1 LGVSGSL
8 SAACYTP
15 CINFPPL
22 SIALTSQPGHYEWY
36 YRRELFHRSECH
48 CHQQYSHRSANRKH
62 LVVIPNLAFPD
73 IYIFP
78 QVINNTCG
86 GTTTTTKSR
95 ELVPVLQKPNSSSR
109 FTGRGDILAKLSD
122 YFIPRPDFKRQ
133 PRRIFVLHGMGGIGK
148 TQICLKFSE
157 DMSDRLVHVLS
168 LFRHGSQPSFR
179 FSHIFWV
186 DASSADT
193 ISQCLKGICSLPA
206 AQSSGLVNVSS
217 ESALAWMGSLQ
228 NEFLMVLD
236 NADSLTAEELEKFFP
251 LSNGVNILITT
262 RNPALSCLTVVE
274 NSLGVNDMTE
284 EDAVSLL
291 LRSSALDMTD
301 TSLRNIAKRIV
312 SDLCCL
318 PLAVDQAG
326 AFIRLGAYDL
336 TEYHTLYKKQSQKL
350 LSSSMFKGA
359 SLYNKTVFGTW
370 ELSMN
375 QLKFKARS
383 NELEVHAAQIAILI
397 LNIFAFYHYQR
408 ISEDIFKN
416 AAENSNQRDIEAEKR
431 HGLPLAIVLLDH
443 RLLPL
448 DGMGEWDSFGFKQGI
463 QILLTLS
470 LIMRGSSVGVYS
482 VHPLVHAWMREI
494 MSDKDKVTYC
504 KMAYIILACSISD
517 NKETA
522 DYAFRQELIP
532 HLKANSQYNTQ
543 THDFYDDSYERIS
556 MILDEGGDYAE
567 AERLKVEVV
576 EERKK
581 TLGDEHLH
589 TISAMDSL
597 ASTYRQRGKYKEGE
611 ELGNKVLIARRR
623 LLGEDH
629 SDTICTMGNLALIY
643 CRRGQYKE
651 AEEIGSQVFNANVR
665 ILGEQHPDTLMA
677 MGNLASTLHEWGHYI
692 EAQELELKVLDM
704 RKRILGEY
712 HPHTINTMGSLAT
725 TYSRR
730 GKYKEAEELEVQ
742 VHTIKRRLLGE
753 EHPQTI
759 AAMGNHAVTC
769 CCRGKYEEAEELQS
783 QALNLNGRILGEE
796 HPYTISAMSNLAS
809 IYHQRGKYKQE
820 EELQIKVLDARERIL
835 GEDHPET
842 IHTMGNLAATYSE
855 RGKYKEAVELGI
867 HTVDAGSRILG
878 VENPHTILAMGQ
890 LALIYYQI
898 GNYSEAQDLGIK
910 VLDAKMRILGED
922 HPETI
927 MAVEHLSATYLRMG
941 QNEEAE
947 RAEVQVLGARRKILG
962 EEHPDTILAM
972 GNLALI
978 YLQAG
983 HYKRAERLITEVLD
997 EMERNLGEEH
1007 PHTTWAM
1014 EGLAASHCSRKKYK
1028 KAEELYT
1035 KVLNTRRKNCG
1046 EEHPQ
1051 TIRSITALAYNFNAQ
1066 HREARAIDLM
1076 IRGVELSRKFLGTMH
1091 PETIKHQET
1100 LNEWTN
1106 PTISQITLKAISK
1119 VTSKIGCILGKK
1131 GGWLEFAPAV
1141 CPPSFLSTSL
1151 HISLLS
1157 SNCSAI

>member
-1 LGVSGSL
+1 M
-8 SAACYTP
+8 
-15 CINFPPL
+15 
-22 SIALTSQPGHYEWY
+22 
-36 YRRELFHRSECH
+36 
-48 CHQQYSHRSANRKH
+48 
-62 LVVIPNLAFPD
+62 
-73 IYIFP
+73 
-78 QVINNTCG
+78 
-86 GTTTTTKSR
+86 
-95 ELVPVLQKPNSSSR
+95 QKPNSSSR
-109 FTGRGDILAKLSD
+109 FTGRGDILAKLSN
-122 YFIPRPDFKRQ
+122 YFIPHPDFRRQ
-133 PRRIFVLHGMGGIGK
+133 RRRIFVLHGMGGIGK

-157 DMSDRLVHVLS
+157 DMSDRLVNVRS
-168 LFRHGSQPSFR
+168 LFLHASQSLFR

-206 AQSSGLVNVSS
+206 AQSSGLVNGSS

-236 NADSLTAEELEKFFP
+236 NADTLTSEDLEKFFP
-251 LSNGVNILITT
+251 PGNGVNILITT

-274 NSLGVNDMTE
+274 NSLGVNDMAE
-284 EDAVSLL
+284 EDAISLL
-291 LRSSALDMTD
+291 LRSSALDTTD
-301 TSLRNIAKRIV
+301 TSLRNIAKGIV

-326 AFIRLGAYDL
+326 AFIRSGAYNL
-336 TEYHTLYKKQSQKL
+336 AEYHNLYKKQSQKL
-350 LSSSMFKGA
+350 LSSLMFKGA
-359 SLYNKTVFGTW
+359 SQYNKTVYGTW
-370 ELSMN
+370 ELSIN
-375 QLKFKARS
+375 QLKSKARL
-383 NELEVHAAQIAILI
+383 NEFDVHAAQIALLI

-416 AAENSNQRDIEAEKR
+416 AAENSNKRDIEVEKG
-431 HGLPLAIVLLDH
+431 HGLPLAISLLDH
-443 RLLPL
+443 RLLHL
-448 DGMGEWDSFGFKQGI
+448 DDMGEWDSFGFKQGI

-470 LIMRGSSVGVYS
+470 LIMRGPSVGVYS
-482 VHPLVHAWMREI
+482 VHPLVHTWMREI

-504 KMAYIILACSISD
+504 KMAYIILACSISE

-522 DYAFRQELIP
+522 DYAFRQELLP
-532 HLKANSQYNTQ
+532 HLKANCQYNTQ
-543 THDFYDDSYERIS
+543 THDFYDDSHERIS
-556 MILDEGGDYAE
+556 MILDEGGYYAE
-567 AERLKVEVV
+567 AERLKIEVV

-581 TLGDEHLH
+581 VLGDEHLH
-589 TISAMDSL
+589 TISAMASL

-643 CRRGQYKE
+643 CRRGKYKE

-665 ILGEQHPDTLMA
+665 ILGEWHPDTLMA

-712 HPHTINTMGSLAT
+712 HPDTINTMGSLAT

-730 GKYKEAEELEVQ
+730 GRYKEAEELEVQ
-742 VHTIKRRLLGE
+742 VQTIKRRLLGE

-769 CCRGKYEEAEELQS
+769 CCRGKYEEAEEMQS
-783 QALNLNGRILGEE
+783 QALNLSKRILGEE
-796 HPYTISAMSNLAS
+796 HPYTIFAMNNLAS
-809 IYHQRGKYKQE
+809 IYHQRGKYKEE
-820 EELQIKVLDARERIL
+820 EELQVKVLDARKRIL

-842 IHTMGNLAATYSE
+842 INTMGNLAATYSE

-890 LALIYYQI
+890 LALIHYQM
-898 GNYSEAQDLGIK
+898 GNYNEAKDLGIRA
-910 VLDAKMRILGED
+910 LDAKRRILGED

-927 MAVEHLSATYLRMG
+927 LAVELLSITYLRMG
-941 QNEEAE
+941 QKKEAE
-947 RAEVQVLGARRKILG
+947 RAEVQVLEARKKILG
-962 EEHPDTILAM
+962 EKHPDTIRTM
-972 GNLALI
+972 GNLALM

-983 HYKRAERLITEVLD
+983 HYKKAERLIIEVLD
-997 EMERNLGEEH
+997 AMKTNLGEEH
-1007 PHTTWAM
+1007 PHTIWAM
-1014 EGLAASHCSRKKYK
+1014 ESLAASHFSRRHYQ
-1028 KAEELYT
+1028 KAEELYV

-1051 TIRSITALAYNFNAQ
+1051 TIRSIATLAHTLRAQ

-1076 IRGVELSRKFLGTMH
+1076 IKGVELSKKVLGTMH
-1091 PETIKHQET
+1091 PETVKYQET

-1119 VTSKIGCILGKK
+1119 VASKIGYIFGKK
-1131 GGWLEFAPAV
+1131 RGWLEFPPAV
-1141 CPPSFLSTSL
+1141 CAPSVLSTSL